1 MRLTTVFVDGTTR
14 AARMEQDNLVL
25 LPAPDVGSLLRRDDW
40 RSLAE
45 KAGGTRIPAA
55 GTEPGLLVPEPNK
68 IVCVGLNYLS
78 HIQEMGRDVPK
89 YPTLFAKFSGAL
101 LPPHAPIAVPPVS
114 DQLDWEAELVVV
126 VGRAARYVSAKKALD
141 HVAGYTVGNDITV
154 RDYQH
159 RTREFLSGKTFE
171 ATTPIGPVLV
181 TPDEL
186 PEGGLGLDIT
196 CRVDGETRQSSNT
209 ADLLFTPADLIA
221 YVSEIVTLLPGD
233 LIMTGTPGGVG
244 AGRDPKLWLR
254 PGQVLTTE
262 IEGIGTL
269 RNHITTAEARP

>member
-1 MRLTTVFVDGTTR
+1 
-14 AARMEQDNLVL
+14 
-25 LPAPDVGSLLRRDDW
+25 
-40 RSLAE
+40 
-45 KAGGTRIPAA
+45 
-55 GTEPGLLVPEPNK
+55 
-68 IVCVGLNYLS
+68 
-78 HIQEMGRDVPK
+78 
-89 YPTLFAKFSGAL
+89 
-101 LPPHAPIAVPPVS
+101 
-114 DQLDWEAELVVV
+114 
-126 VGRAARYVSAKKALD
+126 
-141 HVAGYTVGNDITV
+141 
-154 RDYQH
+154 
-159 RTREFLSGKTFE
+159 
-171 ATTPIGPVLV
+171 VLV

-196 CRVDGETRQSSNT
+196 CQVDGETRQSSNT

-269 RNHITTAEARP
+269 RNEITTAEARP

>member
-1 MRLTTVFVDGTTR
+1 MRLTTVIVDGTTR
-14 AARMEQDNLVL
+14 AARLEQDDLVL
-25 LPAPDVGSLLRRDDW
+25 LPAPDVGALLRHDNW
-40 RSLAE
+40 QSLA
-45 KAGGTRIPAA
+45 AQPSGPRIPAA
-55 GTEPGLLVPEPNK
+55 GTELGLLFPEPNK
-68 IVCVGLNYLS
+68 IICVGLNYLS
-78 HIQEMGRDVPK
+78 HIHEMGRDVPK
-89 YPTLFAKFSGAL
+89 HPTLFAKFSGAL
-101 LPPHAPIAVPPVS
+101 LAPHASIAVPPVS

-126 VGRAARYVSAKKALD
+126 VGRTARYVSAKKALE
-141 HVAGYTVGNDITV
+141 HIAGYTVGNDITV

-186 PEGGLGLDIT
+186 PEGGLGLGLT
-196 CRVDGETRQSSNT
+196 CRVDGEIRQSSNT
-209 ADLLFTPADLIA
+209 VDLLFGPEDLIA

-254 PGQVLTTE
+254 PGQLLTTE

-269 RNHITTAEARP
+269 RNHITKAEARP

>member
-1 MRLTTVFVDGTTR
+1 MRLTTVIVDGTTR
-14 AARMEQDNLVL
+14 AARTEQDGLVL
-25 LPAPDVGSLLRRDDW
+25 LPAPDVGALLRREDW

-45 KAGGTRIPAA
+45 QADGTRIPAA
-55 GTEPGLLVPEPNK
+55 GTELGLLFPEPNK
-68 IVCVGLNYLS
+68 VVCVGLNYLS

-89 YPTLFAKFSGAL
+89 FPTLFAKFSGAL
-101 LPPHAPIAVPPVS
+101 LAPHAPIAVPPVS

-126 VGRAARYVSAKKALD
+126 VGRAARYVPAKKALD

-254 PGQVLTTE
+254 PGQELTTE

-269 RNHITTAEARP
+269 RNEITAAEARP